1 MANQNNNS
9 GAKTVVSIIVW
20 VLILLLLGGAMA
32 AIIHFTNGGNEDFKT
47 FYLVHDGK
55 DLTAAH
61 SYAYYEQGEQRF
73 DVKYLFGTGSGEAKD
88 YNVKI
93 VPNTDTNFDF
103 VAGEE
108 RLAWASAGSLNQVFA
123 LKKETTY
130 FTFTIPEEK
139 SVREILEKLYPDD
152 EVTAP
157 VEQELPSPSPYLY
170 SLIVSSYN
178 ESVTF
183 RIDFS
188 LIEIIR
194 PDRITIEGDLVF

>member
-32 AIIHFTNGGNEDFKT
+32 AIIHFTNGGSEDFKT

-73 DVKYLFGTGSGEAKD
+73 DVKYTFGLGADFDLFVEQERSAWSSVGE
-88 YNVKI
+88 
-93 VPNTDTNFDF
+93 
-103 VAGEE
+103 
-108 RLAWASAGSLNQVFA
+108 LNQVFA

-139 SVREILEKLYPDD
+139 SVKEILEKLYPDD

-194 PDRITIEGDLVF
+194 PDRITIEGDLVI

>member
-1 MANQNNNS
+1 M
-9 GAKTVVSIIVW
+9 
-20 VLILLLLGGAMA
+20 
-32 AIIHFTNGGNEDFKT
+32 
-47 FYLVHDGK
+47 
-55 DLTAAH
+55 
-61 SYAYYEQGEQRF
+61 
-73 DVKYLFGTGSGEAKD
+73 
-88 YNVKI
+88 
-93 VPNTDTNFDF
+93 PNTDTNFDF

-108 RLAWASAGSLNQVFA
+108 RLAWAAAGSLNQVFA

-139 SVREILEKLYPDD
+139 SVKEILEKIYPDD
-152 EVTAP
+152 EVIAP
-157 VEQELPSPSPYLY
+157 AESELPSPSPYLY

>member
-32 AIIHFTNGGNEDFKT
+32 AIIHFTNGGSEDFKT

-55 DLTAAH
+55 DLMTAH

-73 DVKYLFGTGSGEAKD
+73 DVKYTFGLGDDEKD

-93 VPNTDTNFDF
+93 VPNADADFDLF
-103 VAGEE
+103 VEQERSAWSSVGE
-108 RLAWASAGSLNQVFA
+108 LNQVFA

-139 SVREILEKLYPDD
+139 SVKEILGKLYPDD

-157 VEQELPSPSPYLY
+157 AESELPSPAPYLY